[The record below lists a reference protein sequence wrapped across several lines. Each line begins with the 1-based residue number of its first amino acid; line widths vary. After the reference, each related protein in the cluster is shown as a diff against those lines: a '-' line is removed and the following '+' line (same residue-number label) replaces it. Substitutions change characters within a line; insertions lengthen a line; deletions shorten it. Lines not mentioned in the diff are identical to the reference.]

1 MKQIL
6 LAING
11 DIPTK
16 TVFQY
21 SVDLCNRIRAELNIL
36 QFIKSGSLTRR
47 LTDTHKKVGRLGK
60 FLEDS
65 FAGVAF
71 AEAGSFSM
79 ADEMLSGVSDPLRE
93 LIKNSQT
100 RVPFKVAFSHES
112 LETELSSY
120 IDQHQDI
127 VLTIFDPATDIRKH
141 PQKYLATM
149 AQIKK
154 KLCIPLVTVNSL

>member
-16 TVFQY
+16 TVFRY

-36 QFIKSGSLTRR
+36 QFIQNGNLTRR
-47 LTDTHKKVGRLGK
+47 LANTHKKVGRLGK

-71 AEAGSFSM
+71 AEEGAFSM
-79 ADEMLSGVSDPLRE
+79 ADEMVSGISDPLRK
-93 LIKNSQT
+93 LIRNNQT
-100 RVPFKVAFSHES
+100 GVPVKVALSHGR
-112 LETELSSY
+112 LETELSNY
-120 IDQHQDI
+120 IERHQDI
-127 VLTIFDPATDIRKH
+127 VLAIFDPATDVQKH
-141 PQKYLATM
+141 PRQYLSTM
-149 AQIKK
+149 EQIKR
-154 KLCIPLVTVNSL
+154 KLCVPLVIVKY